1 MSNRKCESGYEK
13 LKKKRRIQNLI
24 QSQKGALDKFL
35 LNNKNLES
43 EKLGEC
49 SLDDQ
54 VSNSV
59 ELDNSKINNI
69 LVEKEQVSDKP
80 EIDPQNN
87 TLMLMNEIN
96 NSTPINIYDPSQW
109 TNIDTKLR
117 DLLVENG
124 PIRIIDTNFPN
135 DTFSRYFSTT
145 HYIQKLVNGERHDR
159 RWLVYSKDL
168 DKVFCFCC
176 KLFSLSSGTC
186 SSKLASE
193 GSNDW
198 RNISTK
204 LKTHETTNEH
214 IINMAA
220 WIDLE
225 IRLQKDK
232 TIDKDVQEQ
241 INRDREHWK
250 NVLSRIIAVIKTLGK
265 NNLAFRGKNEKIYQE
280 NNGNFLS
287 LIEMISEFDPVMQ
300 EHIRRI
306 KHDEIHSHYLGHRIQ
321 NELINLLTSEIKNKI
336 IKKIIEAK
344 YFSIILDCT
353 PDTSHQE
360 QMYFILRSVD
370 ISATP
375 IKINEYFLEFLKV
388 DDTSE
393 KGLFEVIIDEIKN
406 IGLDIDNLRGQ
417 GYDNGSNMKEKH
429 QGVQKR
435 LLDVNPR
442 SFYTPCG
449 CHNLNLLLCDMANS
463 CTKAISFFGVVQR
476 IYSLFSSSTKRWKV
490 LKDSV
495 PSLTLKSLSQTRWES
510 RIESI
515 KAIRFQTP
523 KIRDAL
529 LKLVEISDGPKTK
542 SEANSLVTYELE
554 NFEFLLGMT
563 IWYDIL
569 FVVNSVS
576 KSMQS
581 KDMHIDV
588 AIDQLKGL
596 ISFFNKYR
604 EEGFVTAMISAKEIA
619 FEMNIESEFRKKR
632 LISRKKFFDE
642 NVANE
647 ISKSLEESFRI
658 DYFLYIMA
666 RTRTARSDDQRH
678 VPPARALEVRPEVS
692 EEEQGRLERLKNY
705 DHPAFSDAVTKDAQV
720 SVRHGRGYVSR
731 SVHSALPAT
740 YSALTILRS
749 QVAHYAQ
756 SLFSAPPARGAFSG

>member
-1 MSNRKCESGYEK
+1 
-13 LKKKRRIQNLI
+13 
-24 QSQKGALDKFL
+24 
-35 LNNKNLES
+35 
-43 EKLGEC
+43 
-49 SLDDQ
+49 
-54 VSNSV
+54 
-59 ELDNSKINNI
+59 
-69 LVEKEQVSDKP
+69 
-80 EIDPQNN
+80 
-87 TLMLMNEIN
+87 
-96 NSTPINIYDPSQW
+96 
-109 TNIDTKLR
+109 
-117 DLLVENG
+117 
-124 PIRIIDTNFPN
+124 
-135 DTFSRYFSTT
+135 
-145 HYIQKLVNGERHDR
+145 
-159 RWLVYSKDL
+159 
-168 DKVFCFCC
+168 
-176 KLFSLSSGTC
+176 
-186 SSKLASE
+186 
-193 GSNDW
+193 
-198 RNISTK
+198 
-204 LKTHETTNEH
+204 
-214 IINMAA
+214 MAA

-306 KHDEIHSHYLGHRIQ
+306 KQ
-321 NELINLLTSEIKNKI
+321 
-336 IKKIIEAK
+336 
-344 YFSIILDCT
+344 
-353 PDTSHQE
+353 
-360 QMYFILRSVD
+360 
-370 ISATP
+370 
-375 IKINEYFLEFLKV
+375 
-388 DDTSE
+388 
-393 KGLFEVIIDEIKN
+393 GLFEVIIDEIKN

-417 GYDNGSNMKEKH
+417 GYDNGSNMKGKH

-523 KIRDAL
+523 KIRDAF
-529 LKLVEISDGPKTK
+529 LKLVEISDDPKTK

-604 EEGFVTAMISAKEIA
+604 EEGFVT
-619 FEMNIESEFRKKR
+619 
-632 LISRKKFFDE
+632 
-642 NVANE
+642 
-647 ISKSLEESFRI
+647 SLEESFRV
-658 DYFLYIMA
+658 DYFLYIVDKA
-666 RTRTARSDDQRH
+666 IVSLQNRFEQFEAYENIFGFLFSGKKLRSLNDGNLKTH
-678 VPPARALEVRPEVS
+678 CLNLEFFLKHNNQSDIDGLDLFS
-692 EEEQGRLERLKNY
+692 ELKVLREIVQVEDNSLIDILNQIKRLDSFPNVCIAYRIMLTIPVTVASAERSFSKLKLIKSYLRSTMSQERLNGL
-705 DHPAFSDAVTKDAQV
+705 AILSIEKDLLGEIDYKKIISNFA
-720 SVRHGRGYVSR
+720 SKK
-731 SVHSALPAT
+731 
-740 YSALTILRS
+740 
-749 QVAHYAQ
+749 
-756 SLFSAPPARGAFSG
+756 ARKIDFK

>member
-1 MSNRKCESGYEK
+1 
-13 LKKKRRIQNLI
+13 
-24 QSQKGALDKFL
+24 
-35 LNNKNLES
+35 
-43 EKLGEC
+43 
-49 SLDDQ
+49 
-54 VSNSV
+54 
-59 ELDNSKINNI
+59 
-69 LVEKEQVSDKP
+69 
-80 EIDPQNN
+80 
-87 TLMLMNEIN
+87 MNEIN

-135 DTFSRYFSTT
+135 DTFSRHFSTT
-145 HYIQKLVNGERHDR
+145 HYIPKLVNGERHDR
-159 RWLVYSKDL
+159 RWLVYSKYL

-241 INRDREHWK
+241 INRYREHWK
-250 NVLSRIIAVIKTLGK
+250 NVLSRIIVVIKTLGK
-265 NNLAFRGKNEKIYQE
+265 NNLAFRGKHEKIYQE

-360 QMYFILRSVD
+360 QMSFILRSVD

-388 DDTSE
+388 DDTSG
-393 KGLFEVIIDEIKN
+393 KGRFKVIIDEIKN

-417 GYDNGSNMKEKH
+417 G
-429 QGVQKR
+429 
-435 LLDVNPR
+435 
-442 SFYTPCG
+442 
-449 CHNLNLLLCDMANS
+449 
-463 CTKAISFFGVVQR
+463 
-476 IYSLFSSSTKRWKV
+476 WKV

-529 LKLVEISDGPKTK
+529 LKLVEISDDPKTK
-542 SEANSLVTYELE
+542 
-554 NFEFLLGMT
+554 
-563 IWYDIL
+563 
-569 FVVNSVS
+569 
-576 KSMQS
+576 K
-581 KDMHIDV
+581 
-588 AIDQLKGL
+588 
-596 ISFFNKYR
+596 
-604 EEGFVTAMISAKEIA
+604 IA
-619 FEMNIESEFRKKR
+619 FEMNIESEYRKKR
-632 LISRKKFFDE
+632 VISRKKFFDE

-647 ISKSLEESFRI
+647 ISKSLEESFRV
-658 DYFLYIMA
+658 DYFLYIVDKA
-666 RTRTARSDDQRH
+666 IVSLQNRFEQFEAYENIFGFLFSGKKLRSLNDGNLKTH
-678 VPPARALEVRPEVS
+678 CLNLEFFLKHNNQSDIDGLDLFS
-692 EEEQGRLERLKNY
+692 ELKVLREIVQVEDNSLIDILNQIKRLDSFPNAYIAYRIMLTIPVTVASAERSFSKLKLIKHLLRSTMSQERLNGL
-705 DHPAFSDAVTKDAQV
+705 AILSIEKDLLGEIDYKKIISNFA
-720 SVRHGRGYVSR
+720 SKK
-731 SVHSALPAT
+731 
-740 YSALTILRS
+740 
-749 QVAHYAQ
+749 
-756 SLFSAPPARGAFSG
+756 ARKIDFK